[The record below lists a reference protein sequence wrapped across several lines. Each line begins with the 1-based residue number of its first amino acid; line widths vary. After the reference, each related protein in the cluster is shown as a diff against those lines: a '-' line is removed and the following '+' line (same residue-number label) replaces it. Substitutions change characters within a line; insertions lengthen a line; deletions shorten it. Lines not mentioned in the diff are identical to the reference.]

1 VSGIIVRRRPWWR
14 IALRALP
21 LAVAVGLAGT
31 LAAALQVRE
40 VRVSGTTRFP
50 AREVERVLGAALG
63 TPAVAARPEA
73 LRALVRELPWVED
86 AHVRVSLDGVVT
98 CAVSERVPVA
108 VAVDG
113 SARQLVDAAG
123 NLLGPA
129 AGTHAALEIDAFG
142 PHPGERADLLARI
155 PDLERAWGGRLARAV
170 RVGPRDVELGFE
182 GAPCAVVADPAA
194 PNSVATARRV
204 LTAWT
209 ASHDAAPRRLDV
221 RVPGRVAVLPAPPP
235 EPAAGEVS

>member
-1 VSGIIVRRRPWWR
+1 MSGMIVRRRRWWR
-14 IALRALP
+14 LALRALP
-21 LAVAVGLAGT
+21 LAVAVGLTGT

-40 VRVSGTTRFP
+40 IRVSGTHRFS

-73 LRALVRELPWVED
+73 LRALVRALPWVED
-86 AHVRVSLDGVVT
+86 AHVKISLDGVVV

-113 SARQLVDAAG
+113 PVRQLADAAG

-129 AGTHAALEIDAFG
+129 SGAPAALEIDGFG

-155 PDLERAWGGRLARAV
+155 PELERAWGGRLARAA

-182 GAPCAVVADPAA
+182 DAPCTVVADPGEPDGVTA
-194 PNSVATARRV
+194 ARRV
-204 LTAWT
+204 LAAWI
-209 ASHDAAPRRLDV
+209 ASRDVAPRRLDV
-221 RVPGRVAVLPAPPP
+221 RVPGRVAVLPALPP